1 MIYFERMKEEHVEEI
16 YAMEKICFAVPWSRE
31 SLYAEQKREEGRYI
45 VALKDGRVIGYGG
58 YWKIVDEG
66 NINNIA
72 VHPEQR
78 RSGVGGKIIEELFR
92 LGREDDL
99 QRFFLEVRSSN
110 EPAKRLYRRKGFEV
124 IGMRRG
130 YYSDNGEDAIVMKK
144 EPLEEVER
152 S

>member
-16 YAMEKICFAVPWSRE
+16 YAMEQICFAVPWSRE
-31 SLYAEQKREEGRYI
+31 ALYVEQKREEGRYI
-45 VALKDGRVIGYGG
+45 VALKDGKVIGYGG
-58 YWKIVDEG
+58 YWKIFDEG

-78 RSGVGGKIIEELFR
+78 RVGVGDKILEELFR
-92 LGREDDL
+92 LGREDRL
-99 QRFFLEVRSSN
+99 RHFFLEVRTSN

-144 EPLEEVER
+144 ELLEEVEG